1 MKKLLTLM
9 LILSL
14 VALAFA
20 GPFKDVRE
28 DNRYY
33 DYIVNLVDKGIIKAN
48 PGTEFK
54 GTSPLTKEEAVVWMT
69 KSVSYVE
76 NSPLI
81 AKSVDV
87 QDLKETME
95 KDVNSKL
102 TNYDTKFTGYDT
114 KIANYDSKFADLDS
128 KINALAAK
136 IAVAEKSLSGYNDRF
151 DNIEKTI
158 KYHSDL
164 MGILMDR
171 MAAVD
176 AQSKEN
182 TANFAELV
190 DKVMYIDEKAVSAQA
205 NIMVLKNK
213 MEELSKTFDEKHQ
226 ESVAALSEEIMVSKY
241 FVLGKVDEVNA
252 RFDDV
257 YLKLNELSTKAAEW
271 KKYEATLKTVD
282 TTYTEVKKSAFI
294 GKNTADSVAED
305 MLSLVDDIDNL
316 NAKIEELNTKAAEW
330 KKYEATLKTVDTT
343 YAEVKKSA
351 FMGKNTADSVATD
364 MLDLMDTMD
373 ENNEVANIRFEGL
386 EEGVTINSYDIV
398 EIKSKLGILNDLDTR
413 LTALEAKASTDVAAL
428 GERVTALETKLPEV
442 EKKIPD
448 TTFLWVLSI
457 LGVGLGIVGVLTGIV
472 IK

>member
-102 TNYDTKFTGYDT
+102 TNYDTK
-114 KIANYDSKFADLDS
+114 IANYDSKFADLDS

-136 IAVAEKSLSGYNDRF
+136 IAVVEKSLNGYNDRF

-182 TANFAELV
+182 TENFVELV

-282 TTYTEVKKSAFI
+282 TTYTEVKKSAFV

-305 MLSLVDDIDNL
+305 MLSLVDEIDAL
-316 NAKIEELNTKAAEW
+316 NAKIEELKTKAAEW

-428 GERVTALETKLPEV
+428 GERVTALENKLPEV